1 MKTLIVTLLALLG
14 LTAAVHSQTLLIQT
28 YNSPTSNW
36 TIGKYDATNG
46 TAINPAV
53 RAGLADCW
61 DLLVDTPYTFFTYNY
76 GGVARFDSTTGA
88 TLPGGITGSTFSSP
102 GHLALDGAGYMLVAS
117 ANNKVAK
124 YSMSDW
130 SLVNASF
137 ISGLNSVGGM
147 ATDMSG
153 HLFISNTLG
162 NTIGKY
168 DLATGTVINASF
180 ITGLSSPREI
190 AIDAAGNL
198 FVANNAAGTI
208 GKYDANLTAI
218 NASFIMGLSSPDGL
232 ALDGNGDL
240 FIAEIGAGRIGKYS
254 ATTGDAIAA
263 AFVSGLPLST
273 SASVEIQAIPEP
285 ETYAALVGFTM
296 LAYAVWRRRR
306 S

>member
-1 MKTLIVTLLALLG
+1 MRSSAGPSRIESFDTSVATPRERILCKHATAVSQTARSALNRVGKNISTPHIMKTLIVTLLALLG

-153 HLFISNTLG
+153 HLFISN
-162 NTIGKY
+162 
-168 DLATGTVINASF
+168 
-180 ITGLSSPREI
+180 
-190 AIDAAGNL
+190 
-198 FVANNAAGTI
+198 
-208 GKYDANLTAI
+208 
-218 NASFIMGLSSPDGL
+218 
-232 ALDGNGDL
+232 
-240 FIAEIGAGRIGKYS
+240 
-254 ATTGDAIAA
+254 
-263 AFVSGLPLST
+263 
-273 SASVEIQAIPEP
+273 
-285 ETYAALVGFTM
+285 
-296 LAYAVWRRRR
+296 
-306 S
+306 